1 MAWPIFKIASEASR
15 TAPVGSI
22 PTRSRH
28 FPRHVVRPWL
38 PLLLCLAGAPL
49 AAQDSTRAAAPPADT
64 SRTSADSAILHR
76 PSATGNMLKSLLVP
90 GWGQLSLGRELTA
103 LIFIAGEA
111 GTATM
116 VVQSQRDL
124 NRAREAG
131 DSALMDKY
139 HQKREDWL
147 VYMGIN
153 HVLSAL
159 EAYVSAKLW
168 DFPPDLDLRAGPEGI
183 SAGASIPIRIR

>member
-1 MAWPIFKIASEASR
+1 MLRAWFAAS
-15 TAPVGSI
+15 
-22 PTRSRH
+22 
-28 FPRHVVRPWL
+28 
-38 PLLLCLAGAPL
+38 LLFLAAIPL
-49 AAQDSTRAAAPPADT
+49 AAQDTTAAAPPA
-64 SRTSADSAILHR
+64 ADSAGRSPDTAIPHR

-103 LIFIAGEA
+103 LVFIAGEA
-111 GTATM
+111 GTVTM
-116 VVQSQRDL
+116 VVKSQRDL
-124 NRAREAG
+124 DRARAAG
-131 DSALMDKY
+131 DQTLIDQY

-168 DFPPDLDLRAGPEGI
+168 DFPPDLDLRAGPGGMT
-183 SAGASIPIRIR
+183 AGASIPIRIR

>member
-1 MAWPIFKIASEASR
+1 MLRAWFAA
-15 TAPVGSI
+15 
-22 PTRSRH
+22 
-28 FPRHVVRPWL
+28 
-38 PLLLCLAGAPL
+38 LLLFLTAIPL
-49 AAQDSTRAAAPPADT
+49 AAQDTTAAAPPA
-64 SRTSADSAILHR
+64 ADSTGRSPDTAVLHR

-103 LIFIAGEA
+103 LVFIAGEA
-111 GTATM
+111 GTVTM
-116 VVQSQRDL
+116 VVKSQRDL
-124 NRAREAG
+124 DRARAAG
-131 DSALMDKY
+131 DQTLIDQY

-168 DFPPDLDLRAGPEGI
+168 DFPPDLDLRAGPGGLT
-183 SAGASIPIRIR
+183 AGASIPIRIR

>member
-1 MAWPIFKIASEASR
+1 MLRAWFAASLLLLPA
-15 TAPVGSI
+15 I
-22 PTRSRH
+22 
-28 FPRHVVRPWL
+28 
-38 PLLLCLAGAPL
+38 PLL
-49 AAQDSTRAAAPPADT
+49 AQDTTAAAPPA
-64 SRTSADSAILHR
+64 ADSTGRVADPAGLHR

-103 LIFIAGEA
+103 LVFIAGEA
-111 GTATM
+111 GTVTM
-116 VVQSQRDL
+116 VIKSQRDL
-124 NRAREAG
+124 DRARAVG
-131 DSALMDKY
+131 DQALIDRY

-168 DFPPDLDLRAGPEGI
+168 DFPPDLDLRAGPGGMT
-183 SAGASIPIRIR
+183 AGASIPIRIR

>member
-1 MAWPIFKIASEASR
+1 
-15 TAPVGSI
+15 V
-22 PTRSRH
+22 
-28 FPRHVVRPWL
+28 
-38 PLLLCLAGAPL
+38 LLLCLAAAPL
-49 AAQDSTRAAAPPADT
+49 SAQDSTRAAAPPVDT
-64 SRTSADSAILHR
+64 SGTSADSAILHR

-116 VVQSQRDL
+116 VVKSQRDL
-124 NRAREAG
+124 NRARDAG
-131 DSALMDKY
+131 ETALKDTY